1 MRPNRNSL
9 IEQLE
14 CRTLL
19 SVAAPLAVGAVAS
32 ASNTAVIQSSTVG
45 TGVTLNLVAGV
56 PFTGMVAFHP
66 SPVIDPPGALSASI
80 DWGDG
85 IIGPGKIQ
93 CGMHG
98 GVGGYQIIGTHN
110 YPKAATCKI
119 VITLE
124 IGPLPGSG
132 MEFATQILGTINSK
146 AIVAPRPANSAGG
159 VTITETAGKNF
170 TAALGTFNAIAP
182 ATGLHAI
189 ISWGDGTSSVGALKA
204 IGIVGVDV
212 IKFSVSGTH
221 TYATKGTYPVHILVT
236 KPGPQANPIGTIVA
250 TIDSTAIVQ
259 QKISLAG
266 TIKGTYTTPLA
277 LPDVGKTY
285 AFSGSGTAGAL
296 GAVSVSGKVKLP
308 GFVASGHA
316 TGTLTLS
323 NSQGS
328 VTLALT
334 GPLEPGFGAFPATLS
349 YTVTSATGAYFDN
362 IASGIIAVTLSK
374 TGAKTFKFV
383 IS

>member
-1 MRPNRNSL
+1 
-9 IEQLE
+9 
-14 CRTLL
+14 
-19 SVAAPLAVGAVAS
+19 
-32 ASNTAVIQSSTVG
+32 
-45 TGVTLNLVAGV
+45 
-56 PFTGMVAFHP
+56 
-66 SPVIDPPGALSASI
+66 
-80 DWGDG
+80 
-85 IIGPGKIQ
+85 
-93 CGMHG
+93 
-98 GVGGYQIIGTHN
+98 
-110 YPKAATCKI
+110 
-119 VITLE
+119 
-124 IGPLPGSG
+124 
-132 MEFATQILGTINSK
+132 TQILGTINSK

-212 IKFSVSGTH
+212 IKFSVSGT
-221 TYATKGTYPVHILVT
+221 
-236 KPGPQANPIGTIVA
+236 
-250 TIDSTAIVQ
+250 
-259 QKISLAG
+259 
-266 TIKGTYTTPLA
+266 
-277 LPDVGKTY
+277 
-285 AFSGSGTAGAL
+285 AGAL

-362 IASGIIAVTLSK
+362 IASGIIAVT
-374 TGAKTFKFV
+374 
-383 IS
+383 